1 MKILIVSDLK
11 FDISKYTLN
20 YNKMKK
26 VFVHTFG
33 CKVNIYES
41 EVIKDIFLK
50 DGYGIAKK
58 AAYADI
64 VVINTCTV
72 TEKADHKFLHLL
84 KKIRMENPSAVIIS
98 LGCFTQLESEN
109 EVLKADSDIILGV
122 NNKYDVIEAIREF
135 KGGKFISVPEGKEL
149 DYADHELRSFQDH
162 TRAFLKV
169 QDGCDNFCTYCTIKY
184 ARGNSRSRRR
194 VSVLAD
200 VEYLSQKGFKEI
212 ILTGI
217 DLGSYTDGEAY
228 GLFELISDIL
238 KYEGFRLRISS
249 VEPWCFDDRLIELF
263 VKEKRICPHFH
274 IPLQSASKRILKMM
288 NRKYSIEIFNELISK
303 LSQRADVFI
312 ATDIIVGFPTETD
325 EEFNESAKYLESSK
339 INFAHVFSYSDRPFA
354 PSTKLKPKVSQNK
367 IIQRSRKLRNVSEQK
382 LHEFYAS
389 QNGKE
394 KEIIIEKIVKQAD
407 GKYLC
412 SGLSENYIPVSF
424 VSEKVYKKGDHVK
437 TIS

>member
-1 MKILIVSDLK
+1 
-11 FDISKYTLN
+11 
-20 YNKMKK
+20 MKK

-50 DGYGIAKK
+50 EGYEIAKS
-58 AAYADI
+58 ASGADV

-72 TEKADHKFLHLL
+72 TDKADGKFLHLL
-84 KKIRMENPSAVIIS
+84 KKVRSENPSALIVS
-98 LGCFTQLESEN
+98 VGCYTQLESGN

-135 KGGKFISVPEGKEL
+135 KGEKFVSVPEGRDL

-184 ARGNSRSRRR
+184 ARGNSRSRKRD
-194 VSVLAD
+194 SVLSD

-217 DLGSYTDGEAY
+217 DLGSYSDGDNY
-228 GLFELISDIL
+228 GLYELITDIL

-249 VEPWCFDDRLIELF
+249 VEPWCFDEKLVELF

-274 IPLQSASKRILKMM
+274 IPLQSASKRILKLM
-288 NRKYSIEIFNELISK
+288 NRKYSIEVFDALISK
-303 LSQRADVFI
+303 LSVRKDVFI

-325 EEFNESAKYLESSK
+325 DEFEESVKYLESSK
-339 INFAHVFSYSDRPFA
+339 ISFAHVFSYSDRPFA
-354 PSTKLKPKVSQNK
+354 PSGKLKPKISQNK
-367 IIQRSRKLRNVSEQK
+367 IIQRSRKLRSVSEAK
-382 LHEFYAS
+382 LQDFYAS
-389 QNGKE
+389 QKGKA
-394 KEIIIEKIVKQAD
+394 KEVIIEKVIDKKD
-407 GKYLC
+407 GTFVY
-412 SGLSENYIPVSF
+412 SGLSGNYIPVSF
-424 VSEKVYKKGDHVK
+424 SSDDVHKKGDLVK
-437 TIS
+437 IIS

>member
-1 MKILIVSDLK
+1 
-11 FDISKYTLN
+11 
-20 YNKMKK
+20 MKK
-26 VFVHTFG
+26 LFVHTFG

-50 DGYGIAKK
+50 EGYEIAKS
-58 AAYADI
+58 ASMADVI
-64 VVINTCTV
+64 VINTCTV
-72 TEKADHKFLHLL
+72 TEKADSKFLHLL
-84 KKIRMENPSAVIIS
+84 KKVRSENPSAIIVS
-98 LGCFTQLESEN
+98 VGCFTQLESEN

-184 ARGNSRSRRR
+184 ARGNSRSRKRD
-194 VSVLAD
+194 SALSD

-274 IPLQSASKRILKMM
+274 IPVQSASKRILKMM
-288 NRKYSIEIFNELISK
+288 NRKYSIEVFDSLISK
-303 LSQRADVFI
+303 LAQREDVFI
-312 ATDIIVGFPTETD
+312 ATDIIVGFPTEID
-325 EEFNESAKYLESSK
+325 EEFEESVKYLESSK

-354 PSTKLKPKVSQNK
+354 PSSKLKPKVSQNK
-367 IIQRSRKLRNVSEQK
+367 IIQRSRILRKVSEAK

-389 QNGKE
+389 QIGKE

-407 GKYLC
+407 GKFTC
-412 SGLSENYIPVSF
+412 SGLSGDYIPVSF
-424 VSEKVYKKGDHVK
+424 ETETPYKKGDLAG
-437 TIS
+437 TTYNNIY

>member
-1 MKILIVSDLK
+1 
-11 FDISKYTLN
+11 
-20 YNKMKK
+20 MKK
-26 VFVHTFG
+26 LFVQTFG

-50 DGYGIAKK
+50 EGYEIAKS
-58 AAYADI
+58 ASVADV

-72 TEKADHKFLHLL
+72 TDKADSKFLHLL
-84 KKIRMENPSAVIIS
+84 NKVRSENPSALIVS
-98 LGCFTQLESEN
+98 LGCYTQLESGN

-135 KGGKFISVPEGKEL
+135 KGEKFVSVPEGRDL

-184 ARGNSRSRRR
+184 ARGNSRSRKRD
-194 VSVLAD
+194 SVLSD
-200 VEYLSQKGFKEI
+200 VKYLSENGFKEI

-217 DLGSYTDGEAY
+217 DLGSYSDGESY
-228 GLFELISDIL
+228 GLYELICDIL
-238 KYEGFRLRISS
+238 KVPGFRLRISS

-263 VKEKRICPHFH
+263 VNEKRICPHFH

-288 NRKYSIEIFNELISK
+288 NRKYSLEEFDGLISK
-303 LSQRADVFI
+303 LSERNDVFI

-325 EEFNESAKYLESSK
+325 DEFEESLNYLVDSK
-339 INFAHVFSYSDRPFA
+339 INFAHVFPYSDRPHS
-354 PSTKLKPKVSQNK
+354 PSRKLKPKVSQNK
-367 IIQRSRKLRNVSEQK
+367 IIQRSRKLRAVSEAK

-389 QNGKE
+389 QKVKE
-394 KEIIIEKIVKQAD
+394 KEIIVEKVVDNKD
-407 GKYLC
+407 GTFVY
-412 SGLSENYIPVSF
+412 SGLSENYIPVSYN
-424 VSEKVYKKGDHVK
+424 SDKVYKKGDLVK
-437 TIS
+437 VR